1 MNTVLDLIGEFG
13 LLNDAKGIWG
23 EKFPPE
29 SERRWRELKDFYDLL
44 MSKSG
49 IGPCPVTRRFTAKGR
64 GKNNYQVFVVIH
76 LLQG

>member
-29 SERRWRELKDFYDLL
+29 SERRWRELK
-44 MSKSG
+44 
-49 IGPCPVTRRFTAKGR
+49 RF
-64 GKNNYQVFVVIH
+64 
-76 LLQG
+76 L